1 MEETRARKIGIL
13 EMVESDHDKLKEA
26 WGKLSPDSRKY
37 FRLVDEGK
45 LVPNLLCDSI
55 FKAVFNPEI
64 FPERLARLVGAIL
77 GREVKVVRSMDK
89 EGILQSV
96 NSKGVVLDIV
106 VEFAD
111 GSVADVEIQRR
122 GSRMPPQRSAV
133 NSANLLTRRYSVE
146 KGKRKSEMDFT
157 MLRPVYMIV
166 IFEESVAPFD
176 RSPECVHHFRQSSDT
191 GVEKGTE
198 FELLQYYDYV
208 CLDVF
213 RARHPHVASMLEVWL
228 EFLTI
233 RLTDEMENFLADHME
248 FREVYDQ
255 AVRML
260 AGKEE
265 LFQMFQDYL
274 FEEDA
279 RKTTLFTI
287 RHEKEMELAK
297 KDEEIREKDE
307 EITAAKEQIRE
318 QRIQLREKDDYI
330 RKLEEENRKLKN
342 M

>member
-1 MEETRARKIGIL
+1 MAKEEFEKIGIL
-13 EMVESDHDKLKEA
+13 DKVETDEELKEA
-26 WGKLSPDSRKY
+26 WEKLSPESQDY
-37 FRLVDEGK
+37 FRLVDEGV

-55 FKAVFNPEI
+55 FKEVFDPEI
-64 FPERLARLVGAIL
+64 FPERLARLVGSIL
-77 GREVKVVRSMDK
+77 GREVKVVRAMDK
-89 EGILQSV
+89 EGIRLSV

-133 NSANLLTRRYSVE
+133 NSANLLTRRYAVE
-146 KGKRKSEMDFT
+146 KGEKKSEMDYT

-166 IFEESVAPFD
+166 IIEESVAPFD
-176 RSPECVHHFRQSSDT
+176 VSPDCVHHFRQRSDT
-191 GVEKGTE
+191 GVEVGSE

-233 RLTDEMENFLADHME
+233 RQTDVMEKFLADHAE
-248 FREVYDQ
+248 FREIYDQ

-260 AGKEE
+260 AGREE
-265 LFQMFQDYL
+265 LFNMFQDYL

-287 RHEKEMELAK
+287 RHEKERELAK
-297 KDEEIREKDE
+297 KDEELTVARER
-307 EITAAKEQIRE
+307 IRE

-330 RKLEEENRKLKN
+330 RKLEEQIMQLKN
-342 M
+342 